1 MVPTLGVQGD
11 GSPFQGA
18 RREEMRRGKG
28 TLSLS
33 LKEGFWHVIWGWA
46 ERDLRWEGLRV
57 SDDVTVSSVM
67 VSKAQ
72 PL

>member
-18 RREEMRRGKG
+18 SREEMRRGKG

-33 LKEGFWHVIWGWA
+33 LMEGFWHVIWGRA
-46 ERDLRWEGLRV
+46 ERALHWEGLRV
-57 SDDVTVSSVM
+57 SDDVTVSSM
-67 VSKAQ
+67 KVSEAQ
-72 PL
+72 PP